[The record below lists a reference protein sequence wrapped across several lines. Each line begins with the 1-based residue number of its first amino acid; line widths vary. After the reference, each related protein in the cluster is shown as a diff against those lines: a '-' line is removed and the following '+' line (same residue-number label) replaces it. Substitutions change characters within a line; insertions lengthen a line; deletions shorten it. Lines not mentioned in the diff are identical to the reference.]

1 MKLTKLIKKIIKE
14 QSDVLHKYSYCQS
27 MPPGYTQSNLTNIIL
42 NQSPHAIYGG
52 LGYQAGL
59 IGPIEAPNQTNNNN
73 TFTADHLINNNNVIH
88 NNWGSPSPGQVVKM
102 QTCPPSNP
110 NCTISCMKYEGTE
123 STKMLYTS
131 ESDPIISSPFD
142 MSFGGKRIY
151 TFNAASNLGMP
162 GFEFGA
168 MGTYN
173 SCDEC
178 AGIEPT
184 DPTDVLTPNK
194 AKVIKPTKDKMI
206 NPVKD
211 RMQQL
216 ANIKPSE
223 DETKKTS

>member
-1 MKLTKLIKKIIKE
+1 MKLKKLFKKIIKE
-14 QSDVLHKYSYCQS
+14 QSDVLHKYSYCS
-27 MPPGYTQSNLTNIIL
+27 ISTPGYTPQIVTNSIL
-42 NQSPHAIYGG
+42 NQSPHATYGSM
-52 LGYQAGL
+52 GYQAGL

-88 NNWGSPSPGQVVKM
+88 NSWGSPSPGQVVKI

-110 NCTISCMKYEGTE
+110 NCTLSCLKYEGTE

-131 ESDPIISSPFD
+131 ESDPIISSPLD
-142 MSFGGKRIY
+142 MSFGPRIY
-151 TFNAASNLGMP
+151 TFNASSNLGLP
-162 GFEFGA
+162 GGMEPGV

-178 AGIEPT
+178 GGIEPT

-194 AKVIKPTKDKMI
+194 AKVIEPTKDKMI